1 MFSSPAIGSDGTIY
15 VGTYYSPYGIYA
27 INPSDGSI
35 KWNYPISEQVWSSPA
50 IGSDGTIYVG
60 IFSGDPELYAI
71 KPDGT
76 LKWKT
81 DFIAELIYNSPA
93 IGSDGTIYVGT
104 YHTEYE
110 TSGNFQIYAVNPN
123 GTLKWKT
130 NFIGFR
136 MFSSPAIGSDGTIYV
151 GTRSATQGELYAIY
165 SSPGWTYATYESSM
179 RAYANSNWP
188 KFGQNNYNLRRVVS
202 APPRG
207 DPEISKSLPI
217 AKIMKILGLYP
228 KE

>member
-1 MFSSPAIGSDGTIY
+1 MKKLTTFLLVLIFLVSIGSVYAADGDLKWHTGQVGKANIGDGIVTSPAIGSDGTIY
-15 VGTYYSPYGIYA
+15 VGTY
-27 INPSDGSI
+27 N
-35 KWNYPISEQVWSSPA
+35 
-50 IGSDGTIYVG
+50 IG
-60 IFSGDPELYAI
+60 
-71 KPDGT
+71 
-76 LKWKT
+76 
-81 DFIAELIYNSPA
+81 
-93 IGSDGTIYVGT
+93 
-104 YHTEYE
+104 YE
-110 TSGNFQIYAVNPN
+110 TSSNFQIYAVNPN

-151 GTRSATQGELYAIY
+151 GTYSATQGELYAIY